1 MHTFDLTCSISESM
15 FRRLLNIPGM
25 KQVSEKAC
33 KTFYYSSKGFNEITL
48 YVYRFKDKSCGSMV
62 ERYYLFLRCNLS
74 VIMGESKTFALNLDG
89 YTLSGLVNGIQKRL
103 YEVNEFRFLNL
114 HKTDIALWRTDRVD
128 IAADIHV
135 ENPELLV
142 YMLNMAFP
150 YKKFNMQPYES
161 SKGGVQKTESCY
173 FKSKSR
179 RINIY
184 RKLPEMETHGAV
196 SVEERET
203 LGSLVRVEI
212 QVGKRAIYNMK
223 GLPEDKRNLEN
234 FLKPDFTRGYLE
246 KNIRDIFGSVKF
258 VSMTAAENIINKSG
272 YRTETKMVLCSVIR
286 QIHQYGSLYELQ
298 RCIEDVNFTPAA
310 YGDKTKFK
318 RLLKKITD
326 LGIHPATIPDES
338 AVGSSLEVPGI
349 YGLLQQTGRNSN
361 V

>member
-1 MHTFDLTCSISESM
+1 MHTFDLTCSINESM

-62 ERYYLFLRCNLS
+62 ERYYLFLRCNIS

-89 YTLSGLVNGIQKRL
+89 YTLSGLVNGIQKRF

-114 HKTDIALWRTDRVD
+114 HKMDIALWRTDRVD
-128 IAADIHV
+128 IAADVCV

-150 YKKFNMQPYES
+150 KKFHMKPYEN

-196 SVEERET
+196 PVEERET

-234 FLKPDFTRGYLE
+234 FLNPDFTRSYLE
-246 KNIRDIFGSVKF
+246 KNVRDIFGSVKF
-258 VSMTAAENIINKSG
+258 VSMTTAIDIINKSG

-286 QIHQYGSLYELQ
+286 QIRQYGSLYELQ
-298 RCIEDVNFTPAA
+298 RCIEDVNSFTPTA

-338 AVGSSLEVPGI
+338 AVGSSLEVPSL
-349 YGLLQQTGRNSN
+349 YGLLQQARKG
-361 V
+361 